1 MAEKDRIGEAK
12 MDDEITMKI
21 ERIEELL
28 SSFAVNGLMDTASIS
43 GALGGRLS
51 RAMVLSYTRR
61 GDLDPVNWND
71 RPYVYTVGEVARFL
85 MDHPKYLCHRPRQ
98 SNEDMTQDRI
108 ESLSAFVRN
117 YVRKDWMTLLKVMDM
132 DDIVQDVLLMFMRW
146 KRVDGVSD
154 ATVVY
159 RALSKI
165 WRKNR
170 KRMGE
175 VVTDT
180 SELGKEEEDD

>member
-1 MAEKDRIGEAK
+1 MDKESRLK
-12 MDDEITMKI
+12 M
-21 ERIEELL
+21 ERIVKFL
-28 SSFAVNGLMDTASIS
+28 SESAVNGLMDSASIS
-43 GALGGRLS
+43 RALGGRIS

-61 GDLDPVNWND
+61 GDLVPVNRND
-71 RPYVYTVGEVARFL
+71 RMYVYTVNDVASFL
-85 MDHPKYLCHRPRQ
+85 MEHPRYLFQRPRQ
-98 SNEDMTQDRI
+98 SNEDMTQERI

-132 DDIVQDVLLMFMRW
+132 EDIVQEVLLMFMRW
-146 KRVDGVSD
+146 RRGDGVSD

>member
-1 MAEKDRIGEAK
+1 
-12 MDDEITMKI
+12 
-21 ERIEELL
+21 
-28 SSFAVNGLMDTASIS
+28 
-43 GALGGRLS
+43 
-51 RAMVLSYTRR
+51 
-61 GDLDPVNWND
+61 
-71 RPYVYTVGEVARFL
+71 
-85 MDHPKYLCHRPRQ
+85 MDHPKYLCQRPRQ
-98 SNEDMTQDRI
+98 SNEDMTQERI
-108 ESLSAFVRN
+108 ESLSSFVRN
-117 YVRKDWMTLLKVMDM
+117 YVRKEWRPLLNVMDM
-132 DDIVQDVLLMFMRW
+132 DDIVQEVLLMFMRW

>member
-1 MAEKDRIGEAK
+1 MDKESRLK
-12 MDDEITMKI
+12 M
-21 ERIEELL
+21 ERIVKFL
-28 SSFAVNGLMDTASIS
+28 SESAVNGMMDSASIS
-43 GALGGRLS
+43 KALGGRIS

-61 GDLDPVNWND
+61 GDLVPVNRND
-71 RPYVYTVGEVARFL
+71 RMYVYTVNDVASFL
-85 MDHPKYLCHRPRQ
+85 MEHPRYLFRRPRQ
-98 SNEDMTQDRI
+98 SNEDMTQERI

-132 DDIVQDVLLMFMRW
+132 EDIVQEVLLMFMRW

-159 RALSKI
+159 RALSKV

>member
-1 MAEKDRIGEAK
+1 MDKESRIK
-12 MDDEITMKI
+12 M
-21 ERIEELL
+21 ERIVNFL
-28 SSFAVNGLMDTASIS
+28 SESAVNGLMDSASIS
-43 GALGGRLS
+43 KALGGRIS

-61 GDLDPVNWND
+61 GDLVPVNRND
-71 RPYVYTVGEVARFL
+71 RMYVYTVNDVASFL
-85 MDHPKYLCHRPRQ
+85 MEHPRYLFQRPRQ
-98 SNEDMTQDRI
+98 SNEDMTQERI

-117 YVRKDWMTLLKVMDM
+117 YVRKDWMTLLKFMDM
-132 DDIVQDVLLMFMRW
+132 EDIVQEVLLMFMRW
-146 KRVDGVSD
+146 KRGEGVSD
-154 ATVVY
+154 ATIVY

-180 SELGKEEEDD
+180 SELGKDEEDD

>member
-1 MAEKDRIGEAK
+1 

-43 GALGGRLS
+43 VALGGRIS

-85 MDHPKYLCHRPRQ
+85 MDHQKYLCQRPRQ
-98 SNEDMTQDRI
+98 SNEDMTQERI

-117 YVRKDWMTLLKVMDM
+117 YVRKDWMTLLKFMDM
-132 DDIVQDVLLMFMRW
+132 DDIVQEVLLMFMRW
-146 KRVDGVSD
+146 RRGDGVSD

-180 SELGKEEEDD
+180 SELGKEEEDE

>member
-1 MAEKDRIGEAK
+1 MDKESRIK
-12 MDDEITMKI
+12 M
-21 ERIEELL
+21 ERIVNFL
-28 SSFAVNGLMDTASIS
+28 SESAVNGLMDSASIS
-43 GALGGRLS
+43 KALGGRIS

-61 GDLDPVNWND
+61 GDLVPVNRND
-71 RPYVYTVGEVARFL
+71 RMYVYTVNDVASFL
-85 MDHPKYLCHRPRQ
+85 MEHPRYLFQRPRQ
-98 SNEDMTQDRI
+98 SNEDMTQERI

-132 DDIVQDVLLMFMRW
+132 EDLVQEVLLMFMRW
-146 KRVDGVSD
+146 KRGEGVSD
-154 ATVVY
+154 ATIVY

-180 SELGKEEEDD
+180 SELGKDEEDD

>member
-1 MAEKDRIGEAK
+1 
-12 MDDEITMKI
+12 
-21 ERIEELL
+21 
-28 SSFAVNGLMDTASIS
+28 
-43 GALGGRLS
+43 
-51 RAMVLSYTRR
+51 
-61 GDLDPVNWND
+61 
-71 RPYVYTVGEVARFL
+71 
-85 MDHPKYLCHRPRQ
+85 
-98 SNEDMTQDRI
+98 MTQERI

-117 YVRKDWMTLLKVMDM
+117 YVRKDWMTLLKFMDM
-132 DDIVQDVLLMFMRW
+132 EDIVQEVLLMFMRW
-146 KRVDGVSD
+146 RRGEGVSD

>member
-1 MAEKDRIGEAK
+1 
-12 MDDEITMKI
+12 MDDEITLKI

-43 GALGGRLS
+43 RALGGRIS

-71 RPYVYTVGEVARFL
+71 RPYVYTVARFL
-85 MDHPKYLCHRPRQ
+85 MDHPKYLCQRLRQ
-98 SNEDMTQDRI
+98 SNEDMTQERI

-132 DDIVQDVLLMFMRW
+132 EDIVQEVLLMFMRW
-146 KRVDGVSD
+146 RRGDGVSD